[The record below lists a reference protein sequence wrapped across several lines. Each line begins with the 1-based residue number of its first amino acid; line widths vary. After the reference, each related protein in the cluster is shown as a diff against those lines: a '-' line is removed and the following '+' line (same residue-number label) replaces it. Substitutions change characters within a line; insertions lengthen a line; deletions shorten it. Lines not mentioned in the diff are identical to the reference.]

1 MDPSTGQQEA
11 LEVKVLR
18 TRPRPRT
25 GTGGTPAADV
35 ASAEMSPPSTPSSP
49 ANELLPVG
57 TRTATLLEQ
66 PQVRQGGREG
76 GRRNGR
82 IAWVSGGT
90 EVWRDKWREVR
101 LQTSSHFQW

>member
-35 ASAEMSPPSTPSSP
+35 ASAEMSPPSTSSP
-49 ANELLPVG
+49 ANELSPVVIS
-57 TRTATLLEQ
+57 TATLLEQ
-66 PQVRQGGREG
+66 PKVRQGGGEGGREGGTEGGREG
-76 GRRNGR
+76 GREVGREDWSGGR
-82 IAWVSGGT
+82 I
-90 EVWRDKWREVR
+90 
-101 LQTSSHFQW
+101 